1 MNIKKR
7 GLGRGLDVLLGDNKI
22 SEEDNLKIVPI
33 DKIKPG
39 SSQPRGEILNDTILG
54 LSESIKSQGLMQPI
68 LVRNLKDGKF
78 EIIAGERRWRAA
90 RLAKLTEVP
99 VVIKNVKDDS
109 SALAMALVEN
119 LQRQDL
125 NPIEEAKGLQR
136 LIKDFGLTHSQVA
149 ESVGKSRTSV
159 TNLIRLLNSDNEV
172 QKLLLSGKLEQGHV
186 RALLTL
192 NRVDQIKFAQII
204 ISTNMNVRQTEVKVK
219 NFLSVNKEQIKK
231 VAKEKIR
238 HSDDLNLENEISDLL
253 NLPVKIKMD
262 NLNKGRVIISFSMLD
277 ELQGF
282 LQKIKHS

>member
-22 SEEDNLKIVPI
+22 SEEENLKIIPI

-204 ISTNMNVRQTEVKVK
+204 ISTNIEK
-219 NFLSVNKEQIKK
+219 NMC
-231 VAKEKIR
+231 KIC
-238 HSDDLNLENEISDLL
+238 I
-253 NLPVKIKMD
+253 
-262 NLNKGRVIISFSMLD
+262 
-277 ELQGF
+277 
-282 LQKIKHS
+282 

>member
-22 SEEDNLKIVPI
+22 SEEDNLKIIPI

-231 VAKEKIR
+231 VGKEKIR
-238 HSDDLNLENEISDLL
+238 HCDDLNLESEISDLL

-262 NLNKGRVIISFSMLD
+262 NLNKGRVIISFSMID

-282 LQKIKHS
+282 LQKINHS

>member
-22 SEEDNLKIVPI
+22 SEEENLKIIPI

-238 HSDDLNLENEISDLL
+238 HSDDLNLENEVSDLL

>member
-1 MNIKKR
+1 VNIKKR

-22 SEEDNLKIVPI
+22 SEEENLKIIPI

-238 HSDDLNLENEISDLL
+238 HSDDLNLENEVSDLL

>member
-22 SEEDNLKIVPI
+22 SEEDNLKIIPI

-172 QKLLLSGKLEQGHV
+172 QKLLLSGKLEHGHV

-231 VAKEKIR
+231 VGKEKIR
-238 HSDDLNLENEISDLL
+238 HCDDLNLESEISDLL

-262 NLNKGRVIISFSMLD
+262 NLNKGRVIISFSMID

>member
-39 SSQPRGEILNDTILG
+39 SSQPRGEISNDTIWG

-68 LVRNLKDGKF
+68 LVRNRKDGRF

-109 SALAMALVEN
+109 TALAMALVEN

-159 TNLIRLLNSDNEV
+159 TNLTRLLNSDKEV
-172 QKLLLSGKLEQGHV
+172 QKLLLSGRLEQGHV

-192 NRVDQIKFAQII
+192 SRVDQIKFAQII
-204 ISTNMNVRQTEVKVK
+204 ISNNMNVRQTEVKVK
-219 NFLSVNKEQIKK
+219 NFLNAGEKQIKK
-231 VAKEKIR
+231 VSKEKR
-238 HSDDLNLENEISDLL
+238 HADDINLENEISDLL

-262 NLNKGRVIISFSMLD
+262 NPTKGRVIISFSMID

-282 LQKIKHS
+282 LQKIKS

>member
-22 SEEDNLKIVPI
+22 SEEDNLKIIPI

-231 VAKEKIR
+231 VGKEKIR
-238 HSDDLNLENEISDLL
+238 HCDDLNLESEISDLL

-262 NLNKGRVIISFSMLD
+262 NLNKGRVIISFSMID

>member
-22 SEEDNLKIVPI
+22 SEEENLKIIPI